1 MSSHLNEAPFC
12 SSTCVKHPLCLHPVL
27 VQVLHEDYQ
36 HYGRCGF
43 GSAVAVAILTMAR
56 AVQASSLRVR

>member
-1 MSSHLNEAPFC
+1 M
-12 SSTCVKHPLCLHPVL
+12 KHPLCLHPVL